1 MKISYRINGGMSV
14 EKDNISIEL
23 SKDKKLDIYDFLK
36 QYDIK
41 LNDVQGNTKVTLDEA
56 LEKVKNYQDP
66 SEFIKLLKL
75 VIEQDDAKRQKL
87 VRENTKLKRIIRE
100 LEEEQDETIENIN
113 NENVKIIKETISND
127 NIDINKLSF
136 VIDEIDKSHFTLT
149 NSDDEVKNVLA
160 EYLANLVGSF
170 PKTNVEVVTDL
181 KNKYLHTFRIYR

>member
-1 MKISYRINGGMSV
+1 MKINYKINGGLSV
-14 EKDNISIEL
+14 EKDNISVEL

-41 LNDVQGNTKVTLDEA
+41 LNGVQGNTKVTLDEA

-87 VRENTKLKRIIRE
+87 VHENTKLKRIIRE

-113 NENVKIIKETISND
+113 NK
-127 NIDINKLSF
+127 
-136 VIDEIDKSHFTLT
+136 KS
-149 NSDDEVKNVLA
+149 
-160 EYLANLVGSF
+160 
-170 PKTNVEVVTDL
+170 
-181 KNKYLHTFRIYR
+181 